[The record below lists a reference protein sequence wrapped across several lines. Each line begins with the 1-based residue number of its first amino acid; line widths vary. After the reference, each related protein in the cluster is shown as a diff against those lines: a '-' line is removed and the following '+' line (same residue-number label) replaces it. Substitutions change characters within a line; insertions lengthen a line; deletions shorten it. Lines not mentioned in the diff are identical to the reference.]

1 MYKLLE
7 SGVYGSRPLKPVQS
21 VLIADVIHS
30 SRRERLSALLAAG
43 LRRTNRVHL
52 RQRRIRVPYA
62 VTAGD
67 EFQTVVASIEMVPGL
82 ILDLRRRMRPLALR
96 IGIGIGEIQS
106 RVRPPVNRL
115 VGEAFANARAAI
127 TDVKEGSRGYPTLT
141 AFRSSKESFDRLAN
155 LVYGLNDTLVLDM
168 TEAQWRAL
176 NAYVEGGSVERAAR
190 LLRVSVSTL
199 SRNLKRSHFRQLA
212 DTAETMES
220 FFRDAWA

>member
-1 MYKLLE
+1 MK
-7 SGVYGSRPLKPVQS
+7 RVQS

-43 LRRTNRVHL
+43 LRRANRVHL
-52 RQRRIRVPYA
+52 REKRIRVPYA

-67 EFQTVVASIEMVPGL
+67 EFQVVVASIEMLPGL

-96 IGIGIGEIQS
+96 IGIGIGEIQG

-115 VGEAFANARAAI
+115 VGEAFTNARAAI
-127 TDVKEGSRGYPTLT
+127 ADVKEGSHGYPTLT
-141 AFRSSKESFDRLAN
+141 AFRSSKESFDRIAN

-190 LLRVSVSTL
+190 QLQVSVSTL

-212 DTAETMES
+212 ETAETMAS

>member
-1 MYKLLE
+1 VKL
-7 SGVYGSRPLKPVQS
+7 VQS

-43 LRRTNRVHL
+43 LRRANRVHL
-52 RQRRIRVPYA
+52 REKRIRVPYA

-67 EFQTVVASIEMVPGL
+67 EFQVVVASIEMVPGL

-96 IGIGIGEIQS
+96 IGIGIGEIEG

-127 TDVKEGSRGYPTLT
+127 ADVKEGSQGYPTLT
-141 AFRSSKESFDRLAN
+141 AFRSSKESFDRIAN

-176 NAYVEGGSVERAAR
+176 NAYVESGSVERAAR
-190 LLRVSVSTL
+190 ELRVSVSTL

-212 DTAETMES
+212 ATAEAMEM
-220 FFRDAWA
+220 FFRDTWA